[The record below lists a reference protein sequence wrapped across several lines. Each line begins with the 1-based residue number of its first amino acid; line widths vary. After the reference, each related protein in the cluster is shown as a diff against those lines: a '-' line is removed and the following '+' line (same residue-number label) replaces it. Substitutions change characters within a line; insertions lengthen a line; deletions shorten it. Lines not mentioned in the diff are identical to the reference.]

1 MQTSRETLY
10 ERLSSF
16 NNQIVKIKT
25 DITKETTETK
35 RILEV
40 FSLKLGEN
48 KDACDELSLLLSKL
62 TEIEAI
68 SYALSLD
75 Q

>member
-1 MQTSRETLY
+1 MAF
-10 ERLSSF
+10 F

-25 DITKETTETK
+25 DINKETTETK
-35 RILEV
+35 RILDV
-40 FSLKLGEN
+40 FNLKLGEN

-62 TEIEAI
+62 TEISAI

-75 Q
+75 QDFLHR